1 MREVEVTL
9 SDWTFRSIE
18 AFQVLTYNKDYFRLR
33 KPLERRLYDVGRKMC
48 GEKKI
53 FRIGLEKLKDRCG
66 SKSTMREFRRLV
78 KAIAEDDIVHNH
90 FPDYSLR
97 LLDVAMVAFYNR
109 RAEFADEA
117 ASGLSAEVV
126 RGGQGDGS

>member
-1 MREVEVTL
+1 
-9 SDWTFRSIE
+9 
-18 AFQVLTYNKDYFRLR
+18 
-33 KPLERRLYDVGRKMC
+33 MC
-48 GEKKI
+48 GGKKI

-97 LLDVAMVAFYNR
+97 LLDGDMVEFSNR
-109 RAEFADEA
+109 RAAIAVEAPVELPVEIFALPLKPETFDVAISEA
-117 ASGLSAEVV
+117 YTSEL
-126 RGGQGDGS
+126 Q